1 MNIKIYGSGCA
12 KCATLAEN
20 VNAALAGSDIAA
32 KVEKVTD
39 IDAVVSRGIL
49 TTPALEIDGEI
60 VSSGRVL
67 SPDEI
72 RKLLPGVSA
81 PAGDAARPKS
91 STMRHIVAAA
101 LVLFALAG
109 IVWPIMRDRKAA
121 QSTAAPPTPP
131 PPSTKNV
138 TTLYYF
144 HGTQRCVTCCNKIEA
159 QTRAV
164 AETKFAAALADG
176 TLRFESVNVDE
187 PANEHFV
194 SDFQLTSGTVVV
206 RRGSDYKRLDDVWKL
221 VHDEAAFTRY
231 IQDGVAAMLTKE

>member
-1 MNIKIYGSGCA
+1 MDIKIYGSGCA
-12 KCATLAEN
+12 KCVTLAEN
-20 VNAALAGSDIAA
+20 VKTALAGSDIAA
-32 KVEKVTD
+32 SVEKVSD
-39 IDAVVSRGIL
+39 IDAIVSRGIL
-49 TTPALEIDGEI
+49 TSPALEIDGEI
-60 VSSGRVL
+60 VSSGRIL

-72 RKLLPGVSA
+72 RKLIPGASA
-81 PAGDAARPKS
+81 PADDATRSKS
-91 STMRHIVAAA
+91 SAVRHIVAAA
-101 LVLFALAG
+101 LVLFAFAG
-109 IVWPIMRDRKAA
+109 IVWPIMRDRNAA
-121 QSTAAPPTPP
+121 QSTAAQPA

-144 HGTQRCVTCCNKIEA
+144 HGTQRCVTCNKIEA

-176 TLRFESVNVDE
+176 TLRFKSVNVDE

-206 RRGSDYKRLDDVWKL
+206 RRGTDYKRLDDVWKL

-231 IQDGVAAMLTKE
+231 IQDGVAAMLMKE